1 MSFYAS
7 SSSQRTPNLNTHPS
21 PDPDSSPASSP
32 GAITPTTTHT
42 ESAAA
47 SSYLSNFLWGGF
59 FRRFTSEPSP
69 PSTGNSPPPPL
80 RRAHTY
86 QPDGEGHDD
95 DMNLSSKSMDGVY
108 TPPHFHHRVPSPM
121 GVPQLE
127 PLQLL
132 GFSARTRIE
141 SRLLTP
147 AIAEEVRNLVPT
159 RLSIVDEWN
168 LVYSLDQD
176 GASLATLYDKCERY
190 RGKRVGFV
198 LAVRDTEGGL
208 FGAYLSDVPHIAPNY
223 FGTGECFLWRASV
236 QAPLPPPPSLIDSE
250 ETPDVARSTT
260 IKAEAN
266 GSLNQANVQSIR
278 FKAFPYSGVNEYYM
292 LCGQQFFSVG
302 AGDGRF
308 GLWLDSG
315 LEKGV
320 SSTCQTFGNEPLS
333 DEGEKFGVLGVE
345 LWVIGA

>member
-1 MSFYAS
+1 MSFYTS
-7 SSSQRTPNLNTHPS
+7 SSSQKTHNLNTRQS

-32 GAITPTTTHT
+32 GAITPTTSHT
-42 ESAAA
+42 ETAG
-47 SSYLSNFLWGGF
+47 SSYFSNLLWGGL

-69 PSTGNSPPPPL
+69 SLSTENSPPAL
-80 RRAHTY
+80 RHAHTY
-86 QPDGEGHDD
+86 QPDGEDD
-95 DMNLSSKSMDGVY
+95 GMNLGKSMDGIY

-121 GVPQLE
+121 GLPQLE

-132 GFSARTRIE
+132 GFSARTRTE

-176 GASLATLYDKCERY
+176 GASLATLYDKCDRY

-198 LAVRDTEGGL
+198 LAVRDTEGGI

-250 ETPDVARSTT
+250 DTPDVGRSTT
-260 IKAEAN
+260 IRAE
-266 GSLNQANVQSIR
+266 QNVASGQVNAHSIR

-292 LCGQQFFSVG
+292 LCGQQFLSVG